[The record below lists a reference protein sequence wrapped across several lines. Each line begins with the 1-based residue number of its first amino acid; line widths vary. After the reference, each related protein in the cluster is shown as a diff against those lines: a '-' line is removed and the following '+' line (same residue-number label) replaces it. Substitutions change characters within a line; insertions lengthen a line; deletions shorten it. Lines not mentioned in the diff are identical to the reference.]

1 MIENGPI
8 PAIHGVVRWRL
19 VDLCQW
25 VFEEF
30 RIHVAPQTMSREL
43 HAMDYRKLSAGP
55 RHYAKADTDAR
66 RLFKA
71 PHGMLSNLWGLPR
84 RGSAHMWIAGAS
96 ERADLLIVKCAF
108 SHDRN
113 SGIILPPTAIPG

>member
-30 RIHVAPQTMSREL
+30 RIHIAPQTMSREL
-43 HAMDYRKLSAGP
+43 HAIDYRKLFSPGHAIMP
-55 RHYAKADTDAR
+55 KQIPTLDAC
-66 RLFKA
+66 FKA
-71 PHGMLSNLWGLPR
+71 PTG
-84 RGSAHMWIAGAS
+84 
-96 ERADLLIVKCAF
+96 C
-108 SHDRN
+108 
-113 SGIILPPTAIPG
+113 

>member
-30 RIHVAPQTMSREL
+30 PHSRRPQTMSREL
-43 HAMDYRKLSAGP
+43 HAMDYRKLFARP

-71 PHGMLSNLWGLPR
+71 PTG
-84 RGSAHMWIAGAS
+84 
-96 ERADLLIVKCAF
+96 C
-108 SHDRN
+108 
-113 SGIILPPTAIPG
+113 

>member
-30 RIHVAPQTMSREL
+30 PHSRRPPDDEPGAARHGLPQTFRQATPLCQSR
-43 HAMDYRKLSAGP
+43 YRRSTLVQSS
-55 RHYAKADTDAR
+55 
-66 RLFKA
+66 
-71 PHGMLSNLWGLPR
+71 HGMLSNLWGLP
-84 RGSAHMWIAGAS
+84 
-96 ERADLLIVKCAF
+96 
-108 SHDRN
+108 
-113 SGIILPPTAIPG
+113 

>member
-25 VFEEF
+25 VFEE
-30 RIHVAPQTMSREL
+30 TMSREL
-43 HAMDYRKLSAGP
+43 HAMDYRKLFARP

-71 PHGMLSNLWGLPR
+71 PTG
-84 RGSAHMWIAGAS
+84 
-96 ERADLLIVKCAF
+96 C
-108 SHDRN
+108 
-113 SGIILPPTAIPG
+113 

>member
-25 VFEEF
+25 VFEE
-30 RIHVAPQTMSREL
+30 TMSREL
-43 HAMDYRKLSAGP
+43 HTMDYRKLFARP

-71 PHGMLSNLWGLPR
+71 LTG
-84 RGSAHMWIAGAS
+84 
-96 ERADLLIVKCAF
+96 C
-108 SHDRN
+108 
-113 SGIILPPTAIPG
+113 

>member
-25 VFEEF
+25 VFEE
-30 RIHVAPQTMSREL
+30 TMSREL
-43 HAMDYRKLSAGP
+43 HAMDYRKLFARP

-66 RLFKA
+66 RLFRA
-71 PHGMLSNLWGLPR
+71 PTG
-84 RGSAHMWIAGAS
+84 
-96 ERADLLIVKCAF
+96 C
-108 SHDRN
+108 
-113 SGIILPPTAIPG
+113 

>member
-30 RIHVAPQTMSREL
+30 RIHAAPQTMSREL
-43 HAMDYRKLSAGP
+43 HAM
-55 RHYAKADTDAR
+55 HYAQADTDAR

-71 PHGMLSNLWGLPR
+71 PTG
-84 RGSAHMWIAGAS
+84 
-96 ERADLLIVKCAF
+96 C
-108 SHDRN
+108 
-113 SGIILPPTAIPG
+113 